1 MSSAPGKRPRRKTA
15 PAKGFAAPQPVRARR
30 KTAGQQE
37 SGFASGQ
44 PLWHFL
50 LDAGALTVLLG
61 LGLLGFGL
69 SFGGDAYYLI
79 SGFGG
84 IILGLGI
91 GAFNA
96 HLRLG
101 LLITTALALA
111 AYLVFGTVLAVPDAA
126 IAGFV
131 PTLDSLRTLLLGV
144 VFAWKDMLTVG
155 VPVGTAGG
163 VLIVPFLSALITAL
177 AAGILTWR
185 TRSPYFPLLPVLV
198 LFVTGIA
205 FSTNA
210 AFLTL
215 ERGIGL
221 TVLGIAWATF
231 RRDVLRQSSTRRVA
245 VNNPQV
251 DAGTAQRARLQ
262 RLGLAAGVIAVSVGV
277 TALASP
283 LITAADDRK
292 VLRNVVVP
300 PFDPKAYITPLA
312 SFRTY
317 VKDQKD
323 DTLFVVKGLPRDS
336 RVRLGAL
343 DSYNGTNYTMDPNGS
358 GSFSKVG
365 DSQSINTLADTRGVV
380 PTKDYEIDISIEDYQ
395 GFFVPG
401 GRTTTGLSF
410 DQDAAAAAAGLYFN
424 AGTDTA
430 VTTNGLSRGDSY
442 SVQVSEPV
450 KLEHGQLTQYDFAR
464 LNLPDTAEV
473 PPVVGSQA
481 NDLSADAPTA
491 IDRVRQI
498 EAHFQKTGAFSNGLV
513 SDGQLPSVSGH
524 GAARIRSLLTAKQML
539 GDDEQYAVAMS
550 LMLRHLG
557 IPSRVVMGFYPDPTS
572 PENGAGE
579 VKITGKNVHAWVEV
593 AFERVGWVSFDPTPP
608 KDNIPIPPDPENKS
622 KPKPQVLQPP
632 PPPQEP
638 ADLPPDSS
646 PDALDADQKKD
657 NPWLFWGALLSALGI
672 AAIPLLIIALPLLLV
687 ALLKSRRR
695 KSRFSAGHPAQRVG
709 GGWSEVV
716 SLATDMG
723 AAVDTRST
731 RRESAV
737 VLADAFPGSSSATTL
752 LARRA
757 DAAIFGAGS
766 PSEAEVAEYWKIVD
780 GSLKEMTGT
789 VGFWRR
795 QQARFSPRSLL
806 SDARTA
812 LNGRSLRLSLPGVAK
827 APAAKPS
834 QEVTAASP
842 QPSAQEQAEPKR
854 PAEPQQPP
862 APPSSADPER
872 PADPPSS
879 PPEGP

>member
-1 MSSAPGKRPRRKTA
+1 MTA
-15 PAKGFAAPQPVRARR
+15 V
-30 KTAGQQE
+30 
-37 SGFASGQ
+37 SGQ
-44 PLWHFL
+44 GPLPEFRRAAKEDRRAARANQADSAFADGQPRWHFV

-69 SFGGDAYYLI
+69 SFGGDPYYLL

-84 IILGLGI
+84 IVLGLGI
-91 GAFNA
+91 GVVNA

-101 LLITTALALA
+101 LLITTALALG
-111 AYLVFGTVLAVPDAA
+111 AYLVFGTLLAVPDSAV
-126 IAGFV
+126 AGFV
-131 PTLDSLRTLLLGV
+131 PTLDSLRILLLGI

-163 VLIVPFLSALITAL
+163 VLIVPFLSSMITAL
-177 AAGILTWR
+177 AAAVLTWR
-185 TRSPYFPLLPVLV
+185 VRSPYFPLLPVLV

-231 RRDVLRQSSTRRVA
+231 RRDALRRSSTRRVA
-245 VNNPQV
+245 VNNPQA
-251 DAGTAQRARLQ
+251 DTATARRARIR
-262 RLGLAAGVIAVSVGV
+262 RLGMAAGVIAVSVAV
-277 TALASP
+277 TALSAP
-283 LITAADDRK
+283 LVTAGSERK

-300 PFDPKAYITPLA
+300 PFDPKDYITPLA
-312 SFRTY
+312 SFRTF
-317 VKDQKD
+317 VKDKKD
-323 DTLFVVKGLPRDS
+323 DTLFVVKGLPRDA

-343 DSYNGTNYTMDPNGS
+343 DAFNGTNYTMDPNGS

-365 DSQSINTLADTRGVV
+365 DTESINTLADTSGTV
-380 PTKDYEIDISIEDYQ
+380 PTNDYSIDITIEDYQ

-401 GRTTTGLSF
+401 GRKTTGLSF
-410 DQDAAAAAAGLYFN
+410 DDSASAAASGLYFN
-424 AGTDTA
+424 SGTDTA
-430 VTTNGLSRGDSY
+430 VTTSGLSRGDSY
-442 SVQVSEPV
+442 SVQVSDPV
-450 KLEHGQLTQYDFAR
+450 KLEHGQLTQYDFAKFTMPEA
-464 LNLPDTAEV
+464 LEV

-513 SDGQLPSVSGH
+513 SEGQLPSVSGH
-524 GAARIRSLLTAKQML
+524 GSARIRNLLTAKQML

-608 KDNIPIPPDPENKS
+608 KDNVPIPPDPENKS

-646 PDALDADQKKD
+646 PDALDADEKN
-657 NPWLFWGALLSALGI
+657 NPWLFWGALLGALGV
-672 AAIPLLIIALPLLLV
+672 ALIPLSILALPLLLI

-695 KSRFSAGHPAQRVG
+695 KARFRDGHPAQRVG

-723 AAVDTRST
+723 AAVDTRAT
-731 RRESAV
+731 RRESAA
-737 VLADAFPGSSSATTL
+737 VLAEAFPASKATTTM

-757 DAAIFGAGS
+757 DASIFGAS
-766 PSEAEVAEYWKIVD
+766 QPTEEEVREYWSIVD
-780 GSLKEMTGT
+780 GSLKEMTAT

-806 SDARTA
+806 ADARQVLNLRGGRLA
-812 LNGRSLRLSLPGVAK
+812 LPSLKLPGSRRTQPGQGADRPDTPPTQGPVA
-827 APAAKPS
+827 
-834 QEVTAASP
+834 Q
-842 QPSAQEQAEPKR
+842 
-854 PAEPQQPP
+854 
-862 APPSSADPER
+862 
-872 PADPPSS
+872 
-879 PPEGP
+879 

>member
-1 MSSAPGKRPRRKTA
+1 MTSAPGLRPRSGSARK
-15 PAKGFAAPQPVRARR
+15 PLSSQGSPF
-30 KTAGQQE
+30 GN
-37 SGFASGQ
+37 GQ
-44 PLWHFL
+44 PAWHFA

-69 SFGGDAYYLI
+69 SFGGDPYYLL

-84 IILGLGI
+84 IILGLAI
-91 GAFNA
+91 GVLNA

-101 LLITTALALA
+101 LLVTTALALG
-111 AYLVFGTVLAVPDAA
+111 AYLLFGTLLAVPDAA

-155 VPVGTAGG
+155 VPVGSANG
-163 VLIVPFLSALITAL
+163 VLIVPFLSSMIMALV
-177 AAGILTWR
+177 AAVLTWR
-185 TRSPYFPLLPVLV
+185 VRSPYLPLIPVLL

-210 AFLTL
+210 AFLTV

-231 RRDVLRQSSTRRVA
+231 RRDALRRSSTRRVS
-245 VNNPQV
+245 VNNPQA
-251 DAGTAQRARLQ
+251 DTATARKASLR
-262 RLGLAAGVIAVSVGV
+262 RLGMAAGVIAVSVGV
-277 TALASP
+277 TALSAP
-283 LITAADDRK
+283 LVTAGNERK

-300 PFDPKAYITPLA
+300 PFDPKDYVTPLA

-317 VKDQKD
+317 VKDKKD
-323 DTLFVVKGLPRDS
+323 DTLFVVKGLPRDG

-343 DSYNGTNYTMDPNGS
+343 DAFNGTNYNMDPNGS
-358 GSFSKVG
+358 GNFSKVG
-365 DSQSINTLADTRGVV
+365 DAESINTLADTSSVV
-380 PTKDYEIDISIEDYQ
+380 PTNDYAIDINIEDYQ
-395 GFFVPG
+395 GYFVPG
-401 GRTTTGLSF
+401 GRKTTGISF
-410 DQDAAAAAAGLYFN
+410 DQGGSQAASGLYFN
-424 AGTDTA
+424 SGTDTA
-430 VTTNGLSRGDSY
+430 VTTNGLNRGDSY
-442 SVQVSEPV
+442 TVQVSDPV
-450 KLEHGQLTQYDFAR
+450 KLEHGQLTQYDFAQVS
-464 LNLPDTAEV
+464 LPDPLEV

-513 SDGQLPSVSGH
+513 SEGQLPSVSGH
-524 GAARIRSLLTAKQML
+524 GSARIRNLLTAKQML

-608 KDNIPIPPDPENKS
+608 KDNVPIPPDPENKS

-657 NPWLFWGALLSALGI
+657 NPWLFWGALLSALGV
-672 AAIPLLIIALPLLLV
+672 ALIPLAILALPLLLV

-695 KSRFSAGHPAQRVG
+695 KSRFSAGDPAQRVG

-723 AAVDTRST
+723 AAVDTRAT
-731 RRESAV
+731 RRESAA
-737 VLADAFPGSSSATTL
+737 VLAEAFPGSQSATTT

-757 DAAIFGAGS
+757 DASIFGAGQ
-766 PSEAEVAEYWKIVD
+766 PSEDEVREYWTIVD
-780 GSLKEMTGT
+780 GSLKEMTAT

-812 LNGRSLRLSLPGVAK
+812 LNTKDTAGSGGRRFNLPALPFGK
-827 APAAKPS
+827 AAGRRRPPAG
-834 QEVTAASP
+834 
-842 QPSAQEQAEPKR
+842 PSADGPGT
-854 PAEPQQPP
+854 PP
-862 APPSSADPER
+862 AGTGAPSPEEPPTQ
-872 PADPPSS
+872 
-879 PPEGP
+879 GPKPQ